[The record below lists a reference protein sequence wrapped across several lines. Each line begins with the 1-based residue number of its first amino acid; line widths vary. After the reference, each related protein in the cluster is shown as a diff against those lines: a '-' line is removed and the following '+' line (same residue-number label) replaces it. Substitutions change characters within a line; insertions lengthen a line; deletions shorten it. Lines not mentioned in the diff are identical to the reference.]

1 MKIQILQHM
10 ESFVSGYLPILID
23 NEDFEIDKPN
33 NSITSILII
42 DDLEYIS
49 YDKLHNFLIKLRT
62 ILRLNGTITVRG
74 IDLMCLSK
82 ELICNNFDI
91 ENYNN
96 IVFRDGKKA
105 IYSSHVIAE
114 LIKTLG
120 LQINYLKLK
129 GITYE
134 LQASRSN

>member
-10 ESFVSGYLPILID
+10 ESLVSGYLPILID
-23 NEDFEIDKPN
+23 NEDFEIDQPN
-33 NSITSILII
+33 NSISSILII